1 MAHADGRPTDA
12 ALSAFERGN
21 AAFDRGDWAVAEAA
35 YREALV
41 QRPEYALARYNYG
54 LLLLTTRRPREAEHE
69 LRAAVAADPA
79 FAVARVNLG
88 AALNQQRRYAD
99 ADEQFRAA
107 VALGCVLPE
116 LDLNRA
122 TTLTELGQFSEA
134 AALLAP
140 LTDRPDFRTDA
151 LTQLALVRLLEGN
164 PEGAIELYRT
174 LQRLG
179 ARSAD
184 VRSNLG
190 VALLAAGR
198 WAEGW
203 VEYEARL
210 ELDPNRPSPPGRLW
224 SGEDLAGRTILLDGE
239 QGLGDL
245 IQFVRFAAP
254 LAARGATV
262 WLRCPAGAEELMA
275 TQKGVARVVRPPFP
289 AFDYFLPLLS
299 LPRLLGT
306 TREDL
311 PAQVPYLHAADHRR
325 AFWRARLPRPGT
337 FRVGVVW
344 RGGGGF
350 FRNHWRSI
358 DLEQLAPLFTVTGVT
373 FVSLQKGLGLDELA
387 RLGPALALHDLGPE
401 YQAGTLAD
409 TAALVAE
416 LDLVISVDTSVA
428 HLAGAMGRPCWV
440 ALSEPPSDWR
450 WERGTDTNRWY
461 PTARLF
467 WQRALG
473 QWGPEIEKM
482 RRVLERHRGER
493 TARI

>member
-1 MAHADGRPTDA
+1 MAHTDGRPTDA

-21 AAFDRGDWAVAEAA
+21 AAFDRGDWSAAEAA
-35 YREALV
+35 YREVLA
-41 QRPEYALARYNYG
+41 RHPDYALARYNYG
-54 LLLLTTRRPREAEHE
+54 LLLLTTRRPQEAEHE
-69 LRAAVAADPA
+69 LRAVVAADPA
-79 FAVARVNLG
+79 FAEARVNLG

-107 VALGCVLPE
+107 VALGCALPE

-122 TTLTELGQFSEA
+122 TTLTELGQFAEA
-134 AALLAP
+134 ATLLGP
-140 LTDRPDFRTDA
+140 LTTRPDFRTDA
-151 LTQLALVRLLEGN
+151 LVQLALVRLLEGR
-164 PEGAIELYRT
+164 PEEAAELYRA

-179 ARSAD
+179 VRSAD

-203 VEYEARL
+203 IEYEARL
-210 ELDPNRPSPPGRLW
+210 EIDPNRQLPPGRLW
-224 SGEDLAGRTILLDGE
+224 SGENPAGRTILLDSE

-245 IQFVRFAAP
+245 IQFVRFAEP

-262 WLRCPAGAEELMA
+262 WLRCPAAAEELMA
-275 TQKGVARVVRPPFP
+275 TQKGIARVVRPPFP

-306 TREDL
+306 TRENL
-311 PAQVPYLHAADHRR
+311 PAGVPYLHADSQRR

-337 FRVGVVW
+337 LRVGVVW
-344 RGGGGF
+344 RGSGGF
-350 FRNHWRSI
+350 SRNYWRSI
-358 DLEQLAPLFTVTGVT
+358 DLGELAPLFHVAGVT

-387 RLGPALALHDLGPE
+387 RLGPTLGLHDLGPE
-401 YQAGTLAD
+401 YQAGSLAD

-440 ALSEPPSDWR
+440 ALSQPLDWR
-450 WERGTDTNRWY
+450 WERGTRTSRWY
-461 PTARLF
+461 PSARLYR
-467 WQRALG
+467 QRTLG
-473 QWGPEIEKM
+473 QWESEIEEM
-482 RRVLERHRGER
+482 RRDLERHRDECAGR
-493 TARI
+493 V